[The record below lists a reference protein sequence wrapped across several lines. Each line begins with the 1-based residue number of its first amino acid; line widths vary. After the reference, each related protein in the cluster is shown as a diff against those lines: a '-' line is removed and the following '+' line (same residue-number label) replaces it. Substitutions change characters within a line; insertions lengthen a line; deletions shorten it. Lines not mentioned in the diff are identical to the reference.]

1 MVPVYKVGGPHK
13 FEGVDFSFKGVSLS
27 DLPKYLRDGWVKSK
41 DELHIIEAEFNE
53 VKNEKP
59 KKVSKKKVK

>member
-41 DELHIIEAEFNE
+41 DELHIIEAEFTE